1 MPLEVSS
8 EEPQPVQ
15 PDSTDAE
22 APVAGETKLTHPQR
36 RSKEK
41 AREQI
46 STWVRDLGGPEDVGD

>member
-1 MPLEVSS
+1 M
-8 EEPQPVQ
+8 Q

-22 APVAGETKLTHPQR
+22 APVVGETKLTRPQR

-46 STWVRDLGGPEDVGD
+46 STWVRDLGGPEDVQD